1 MPADVSECSS
11 ILPERE
17 KRNLSTP
24 EVERF
29 FKHPYKNLNP
39 SMVLGRWSC
48 GTCLSAS
55 GASGFAA
62 NWRCIKPRLQIA
74 PLSTPSAS
82 DISRHDRSCLYF
94 DFKNQNVVLG
104 RT

>member
-1 MPADVSECSS
+1 MLEKSLKRAAIRSYSRPRSHRVEVAACRDPRANGDSTLKSA
-11 ILPERE
+11 IRDAFPLRE
-17 KRNLSTP
+17 LR
-24 EVERF
+24 
-29 FKHPYKNLNP
+29 
-39 SMVLGRWSC
+39 
-48 GTCLSAS
+48 AS
-55 GASGFAA
+55 QQTGD
-62 NWRCIKPRLQIA
+62 IA